1 MKKILLTLGIAA
13 GVLFTSCDPLMD
25 KGSFDYENMTAESLL
40 NGATFA
46 QFNQVTDDQGNVSYV
61 PSETGNY
68 IQYNIPNVS
77 AVNIFYEKNGERK
90 QLSYGRAGGM
100 VYYLPSRGS
109 DAKQNLY
116 FAYIN
121 QDGQE
126 VVASK
131 EFTLEVAKSLDPAMK
146 VLVSNKG
153 TKKWKWMP
161 TTTEEGAVWGNAG
174 YPLNQQDGSA
184 AIDGAWWGCGMND
197 GSAKSDFTGQTQHTG
212 GKYDAIKG
220 ECYTLSYMEF
230 SEDGTITAYGND
242 GSKIA
247 SGSFSISDYKDNEIT
262 RPEQNSRGI
271 LETTAGTILWP
282 FTCDDSAPGNEPTKF
297 EIAYLDASR
306 LIIYAQNPNGWSSTW
321 WSFMSDD
328 DPTGI
333 LASHD
338 WHWKPIT
345 TDGDYTGAV
354 WGNGGYMGAQNGAGS
369 INGAWWG
376 CGVNDGD
383 CKYKFDGQT
392 QHAGGRYDEY
402 ESECY
407 SQSYMTFN
415 EDEATVTVYG
425 KDGNKVREGSFSVD
439 WAPTETRMGTLNTSA
454 GAILWPFILNKET
467 PGQFASTFQIGYLGS
482 DALILIIKDGE
493 KEDAMCT
500 WWSFGK

>member
-1 MKKILLTLGIAA
+1 MNKTLLIFGVAA
-13 GVLFTSCDPLMD
+13 GVLFTSCDPLKD
-25 KGSFDYENMTAESLL
+25 KGSFDYDNYTAETLL
-40 NGATFA
+40 DGATFA
-46 QFNQVTDDQGNVSYV
+46 QFDQVTDDQGNVSYV
-61 PSETGNY
+61 PSEKGNY
-68 IQYNIPNVS
+68 IQYNIPNVP

-90 QLSYGRAGGM
+90 QLSYGRSGGM
-100 VYYLPSRGS
+100 FYYLPTRGS
-109 DAKQNLY
+109 DEKQTVY
-116 FAYIN
+116 FSYISP
-121 QDGQE
+121 DGTE
-126 VVASK
+126 AVAGK
-131 EFTLEVAKSLDPAMK
+131 EFTLNVAQALDPAVK

-153 TKKWKWMP
+153 NKKWKWMP

-174 YPLNQQDGSA
+174 YPLNKQDGSA

-247 SGSFSISDYKDNEIT
+247 SGSFSISEYNNNEIT
-262 RPEQNSRGI
+262 RPTENSRGI
-271 LETTAGTILWP
+271 LETTAGAILWP
-282 FTCDDSAPGNEPTKF
+282 FTCDDSALGNEPTKF

-306 LIIYAQNPNGWSSTW
+306 MIIYAQNPNGSSSTW

-338 WHWKPIT
+338 WHWKP
-345 TDGDYTGAV
+345 TDVNDGGAV
-354 WGNGGYMGAQNGAGS
+354 WGNGGWMGAQNGAGS

-383 CKYKFDGQT
+383 CKNKFSDQT
-392 QHAGGRYDEY
+392 QHAGGRYAEY

-439 WAPTETRMGTLNTSA
+439 WAPTETRMGTLNTSE
-454 GAILWPFILNKET
+454 GAIMWPFIINTEGKM
-467 PGQFASTFQIGYLGS
+467 ASKFEIGYLGS
-482 DALILIIKDGE
+482 DALILIYKDGD
-493 KEDAMCT
+493 KDDSPCT

>member
-100 VYYLPSRGS
+100 FYFLPSRGS
-109 DAKQNLY
+109 DPKQTLY

-126 VVASK
+126 VVASRD
-131 EFTLEVAKSLDPAMK
+131 FTLDVAQALDPAMK
-146 VLVSNKG
+146 VLVSNNG

-161 TTTEEGAVWGNAG
+161 TSVENGAVWGNAG

-197 GSAKSDFTGQTQHTG
+197 GSANSDFTGQTQHTG
-212 GKYDAIKG
+212 GKYDTIKG

-247 SGSFSISDYKDNEIT
+247 SGSFSISEYDNNTIT
-262 RPEQNSRGI
+262 RPDANSRGI

-306 LIIYAQNPNGWSSTW
+306 MIIYAQNPNGWSSTW

-338 WHWKPIT
+338 WHWKP
-345 TDGDYTGAV
+345 TDVNGGGAV
-354 WGNGGYMGAQNGAGS
+354 WGNGAGMGAQNGAGS

-383 CKYKFDGQT
+383 CKNKFDDQT
-392 QHAGGRYDEY
+392 NHAGGRYADY
-402 ESECY
+402 KSECY

-415 EDEATVTVYG
+415 EDEGTVTVYG

-439 WAPTETRMGTLNTSA
+439 WAPTESRMGTLNTSE
-454 GAILWPFILNKET
+454 GAIMWPFIINTDGKM
-467 PGQFASTFQIGYLGS
+467 ASTFEIGYLGS
-482 DALILIIKDGE
+482 DALILIYKNGTDDGAE
-493 KEDAMCT
+493 CT

>member
-1 MKKILLTLGIAA
+1 MKKTLLILGVAA
-13 GVLFTSCDPLMD
+13 GVLFTSCDPAVD
-25 KGSFDYENMTAESLL
+25 KGTFDYENMTAESLL

-46 QFNQVTDDQGNVSYV
+46 QFKAVTDNDGNVTYEAS
-61 PSETGNY
+61 PTGNY

-90 QLSYGRAGGM
+90 ILSYGRAGGM
-100 VYYLPSRGS
+100 IYYLPSRGS
-109 DAKQNLY
+109 DPNQNLY

-131 EFTLEVAKSLDPAMK
+131 QFTLDVAQALDPAMK
-146 VLVSNKG
+146 VLVSNNG
-153 TKKWKWMP
+153 SKKWKWMP
-161 TTTEEGAVWGNAG
+161 TTVENGAVWGNAG

-184 AIDGAWWGCGMND
+184 GIDGAWWGCGVND
-197 GSAKSDFTGQTQHTG
+197 GNANGDFSSQTQHTG
-212 GKYDAIKG
+212 GKYNEIKG
-220 ECYTLSYMEF
+220 ECYSLSYMEF
-230 SEDGTITAYGND
+230 SEDGSLIAYGND
-242 GSKIA
+242 GAKIA
-247 SGSFSISDYKDNEIT
+247 QGSFSISDYKNNEIT
-262 RPEQNSRGI
+262 RPEANSRGI

-338 WHWKPIT
+338 WHWKP
-345 TDGDYTGAV
+345 TDVNGGGAV
-354 WGNGGYMGAQNGAGS
+354 WGNGAWMGAQNGTGS

-383 CKYKFDGQT
+383 CKNKFSDQT
-392 QHAGGRYDEY
+392 NHAGGRYDEF
-402 ESECY
+402 EAECY

-425 KDGNKVREGSFSVD
+425 KDGNKMREGSFSID
-439 WAPTETRMGTLNTSA
+439 WAPTETRMGTLNTSE
-454 GAILWPFILNKET
+454 GAIMWPFIINTDGKM
-467 PGQFASTFQIGYLGS
+467 ASSFQIGYLGG
-482 DALILIIKDGE
+482 DALILIFKNGTAD
-493 KEDAMCT
+493 DAECT

>member
-1 MKKILLTLGIAA
+1 MKKTLLILGVAA
-13 GVLFTSCDPLMD
+13 GVLFTSCDPAVD
-25 KGSFDYENMTAESLL
+25 KGTFDYENMTAESLL

-46 QFNQVTDDQGNVSYV
+46 QFKAVTDNDGNVTYEAS
-61 PSETGNY
+61 PTGNY

-90 QLSYGRAGGM
+90 ILSYGRAGGM
-100 VYYLPSRGS
+100 IYYLPSRGS
-109 DAKQNLY
+109 DPNQNLY

-131 EFTLEVAKSLDPAMK
+131 QFTLDVAQALDPAIK
-146 VLVSNKG
+146 VLVSNNG
-153 TKKWKWMP
+153 SKKWKWMP
-161 TTTEEGAVWGNAG
+161 TTVENGAVWGNAG
-174 YPLNQQDGSA
+174 YPLNQQDGGA
-184 AIDGAWWGCGMND
+184 GIDGAWWGCGVND
-197 GSAKSDFTGQTQHTG
+197 GNANGDFSSQTQHTG
-212 GKYDAIKG
+212 GKYNEIKG
-220 ECYTLSYMEF
+220 ECYSLSYMEF
-230 SEDGTITAYGND
+230 SEDGSLIAYGND
-242 GSKIA
+242 GAKIA
-247 SGSFSISDYKDNEIT
+247 QGSFSISDYKNNEIT
-262 RPEQNSRGI
+262 RPEANSRGI

-338 WHWKPIT
+338 WHWKP
-345 TDGDYTGAV
+345 TDVNGGGAV
-354 WGNGGYMGAQNGAGS
+354 WGNGAWMGAQNGTGS

-383 CKYKFDGQT
+383 CKNKFSDQT
-392 QHAGGRYDEY
+392 NHAGGRYNEF
-402 ESECY
+402 EAECY

-425 KDGNKVREGSFSVD
+425 KDGNKMREGSFSID
-439 WAPTETRMGTLNTSA
+439 WAPTETRMGTLNTSE
-454 GAILWPFILNKET
+454 GAIMWPFIINTDGKM
-467 PGQFASTFQIGYLGS
+467 ASSFQIGYLGG
-482 DALILIIKDGE
+482 DALILIFKNGTAD
-493 KEDAMCT
+493 DAECT

>member
-40 NGATFA
+40 DGATFA

-100 VYYLPSRGS
+100 FYFLPSRGS
-109 DAKQNLY
+109 DPKQTLY

-126 VVASK
+126 VVASRD
-131 EFTLEVAKSLDPAMK
+131 FTLDVAQALDPSVK
-146 VLVSNKG
+146 ILVSNKG
-153 TKKWKWMP
+153 HKKWKWMP
-161 TTTEEGAVWGNAG
+161 TSTNGGAVWGNG
-174 YPLNQQDGSA
+174 GGMGEQDGSA
-184 AIDGAWWGCGMND
+184 NISGAWWGCGVND
-197 GSAKSDFTGQTQHTG
+197 GDCPDKFSGQTNHAG
-212 GKYDAIKG
+212 SRYEEIKG
-220 ECYTLSYMEF
+220 QCDLLSYMVF
-230 SEDGTITAYGND
+230 DEDGSITTYSPD
-242 GSKIA
+242 GTEITK
-247 SGSFSISDYKDNEIT
+247 GTFSIKDYDNNKVINET
-262 RPEQNSRGI
+262 THSRGT
-271 LETTAGTILWP
+271 LETSEGAILWP
-282 FTCDDSAPGNEPTKF
+282 FAINTGGTQPTSF
-297 EIAYLDASR
+297 QIGYLDTSR
-306 LIIYAQNPNGWSSTW
+306 MILIYKNGADDGAECTW

-328 DPTGI
+328 DPEAL

-338 WHWKPIT
+338 WHWKPT
-345 TDGDYTGAV
+345 STNEGAV
-354 WGNGGYMGAQNGAGS
+354 WGNGGGMGAQDGTGV

-383 CKYKFDGQT
+383 CNDKFSGQT
-392 QHAGGRYDEY
+392 NHAGGKYAEF

-425 KDGNKVREGSFSVD
+425 KDGNQVRQGSFSVD
-439 WAPTETRMGTLNTSA
+439 WNPTGTRMGTLNTSE
-454 GAILWPFILNKET
+454 GAIMWPFAINTEGRMPT
-467 PGQFASTFQIGYLGS
+467 EFEIGYLGG
-482 DALILIIKDGE
+482 DALILIYKNGTDDGAE
-493 KEDAMCT
+493 CT

>member
-1 MKKILLTLGIAA
+1 MNKTLLIFGVAA
-13 GVLFTSCDPLMD
+13 GVLFTSCDPLKD
-25 KGSFDYENMTAESLL
+25 KGSFDYENYTAETLL
-40 NGATFA
+40 DGATFA
-46 QFNQVTDDQGNVSYV
+46 QFDQVTDEQGNVSYV
-61 PSETGNY
+61 PSEKGNY
-68 IQYNIPNVS
+68 IQYNIPNVP

-90 QLSYGRAGGM
+90 QLSYGRSGGM
-100 VYYLPSRGS
+100 FYYLPSRGS
-109 DAKQNLY
+109 DETQKVY
-116 FAYIN
+116 FSYISP
-121 QDGQE
+121 DGTE
-126 VVASK
+126 AVAGK
-131 EFTLEVAKSLDPAMK
+131 EFTLNVAQALDPAMK

-174 YPLNQQDGSA
+174 YPLNKQDGSA

-306 LIIYAQNPNGWSSTW
+306 MIIYAQNPNGWSSTW

-338 WHWKPIT
+338 WHWKP
-345 TDGDYTGAV
+345 TDVNDGGAV
-354 WGNGGYMGAQNGAGS
+354 WGNGGWMGAQNGAGS

-383 CKYKFDGQT
+383 CKNKFSDQT
-392 QHAGGRYDEY
+392 QHAGGRYAEY

-407 SQSYMTFN
+407 SQSYMIFN

-439 WAPTETRMGTLNTSA
+439 WAPTETRMGTLNTSE
-454 GAILWPFILNKET
+454 GAIMWPFIINTDGKM
-467 PGQFASTFQIGYLGS
+467 ASKFEIGYLGS
-482 DALILIIKDGE
+482 DALILIYKDGD
-493 KEDAMCT
+493 KDDSPCT

>member
-1 MKKILLTLGIAA
+1 MNKTLLIFGVAA
-13 GVLFTSCDPLMD
+13 GVLFTSCDPLKD
-25 KGSFDYENMTAESLL
+25 KGSFDYDNYTAETLL
-40 NGATFA
+40 DGATFA
-46 QFNQVTDDQGNVSYV
+46 QFDQVTDDQGNVSYV
-61 PSETGNY
+61 PSEKGNY
-68 IQYNIPNVS
+68 IQYNIPNVP

-90 QLSYGRAGGM
+90 QLSYGRSGGM
-100 VYYLPSRGS
+100 FYYLPSRGS
-109 DAKQNLY
+109 DEKQTVY
-116 FAYIN
+116 FSYISP
-121 QDGQE
+121 DGTE
-126 VVASK
+126 AVAGK
-131 EFTLEVAKSLDPAMK
+131 EFTLGVAMSLDPAMK

-174 YPLNQQDGSA
+174 YPLNKQDGSA

-247 SGSFSISDYKDNEIT
+247 SGSFSISEYNNNEIT
-262 RPEQNSRGI
+262 RPTENSRGI
-271 LETTAGTILWP
+271 LETTAGAILWP

-306 LIIYAQNPNGWSSTW
+306 MIIYAQNPNGGSSTW

-338 WHWKPIT
+338 WHWKP
-345 TDGDYTGAV
+345 TDVNEGGAV
-354 WGNGGYMGAQNGAGS
+354 WGNGGWMGAQNGAGS

-383 CKYKFDGQT
+383 CKNKFSDQT
-392 QHAGGRYDEY
+392 QHAGGRYAEY

-439 WAPTETRMGTLNTSA
+439 WAPTETRMGTLNTSE
-454 GAILWPFILNKET
+454 GAIMWPFIINTEGKM
-467 PGQFASTFQIGYLGS
+467 ASKFEIGYLGS
-482 DALILIIKDGE
+482 DALILIYKDGD
-493 KEDAMCT
+493 KDDSPCT

>member
-1 MKKILLTLGIAA
+1 MNKTLLIFGVAA
-13 GVLFTSCDPLMD
+13 GVLFTSCDPLKD
-25 KGSFDYENMTAESLL
+25 KGSFDYDNYTAETLL
-40 NGATFA
+40 DGATFA
-46 QFNQVTDDQGNVSYV
+46 QFDQVTDDQGNVSYV
-61 PSETGNY
+61 PSEKGNY
-68 IQYNIPNVS
+68 IQYNIPNVP

-90 QLSYGRAGGM
+90 QLSYGRSGGM
-100 VYYLPSRGS
+100 FYYLPSRGS
-109 DAKQNLY
+109 DEKQTVY
-116 FAYIN
+116 FSYISP
-121 QDGQE
+121 DGTE
-126 VVASK
+126 AVAGK
-131 EFTLEVAKSLDPAMK
+131 EFTLGVAMSLDPAMK

-174 YPLNQQDGSA
+174 YPLNKQDGSA

-247 SGSFSISDYKDNEIT
+247 SGSFSISEYNNNEIT
-262 RPEQNSRGI
+262 RPTENSRGI
-271 LETTAGTILWP
+271 LETTAGAILWP
-282 FTCDDSAPGNEPTKF
+282 FTCDDSALGNEPTKF

-306 LIIYAQNPNGWSSTW
+306 MIIYAQNPNGGSSTW

-338 WHWKPIT
+338 WHWKP
-345 TDGDYTGAV
+345 TDVNDGGAV
-354 WGNGGYMGAQNGAGS
+354 WGNGGWMGAQNGAGS

-383 CKYKFDGQT
+383 CKNKFSDQT
-392 QHAGGRYDEY
+392 QHAGGRYAEY

-439 WAPTETRMGTLNTSA
+439 WAPTETRMGTLNTSE
-454 GAILWPFILNKET
+454 GAIMWPFIINTEGKM
-467 PGQFASTFQIGYLGS
+467 ASKFEIGYLGS
-482 DALILIIKDGE
+482 DALILIYKDGD
-493 KEDAMCT
+493 KDDSPCT